1 MFKIIDRMKS
11 LSELINDPATHL
23 IDVREPYEVEEV
35 SVEGATNIPMGNVA
49 DELENFKSM
58 EGDIVIF
65 CRSGGRSASV
75 VQFLQHNGVAN
86 VVDGGGYPNILSYK
100 K

>member
-1 MFKIIDRMKS
+1 MKS

-23 IDVREPYEVEEV
+23 IDVREPYEVDEV
-35 SVEGATNIPMGNVA
+35 SVDGAENIPMGDVA
-49 DELENFKSM
+49 DELEKFKSM
-58 EGDIVIF
+58 EGNIVVF

-75 VQFLQHNGVAN
+75 AQFLKQNGVDN
-86 VVDGGGYPNILSYK
+86 VVDGGGYPDILSHK

>member
-1 MFKIIDRMKS
+1 MKS

-35 SVEGATNIPMGNVA
+35 SVEGATNIPMGDVA
-49 DELENFKSM
+49 DELEKFKSM
-58 EGDIVIF
+58 EGNIVVF

-75 VQFLQHNGVAN
+75 MQFLQQNGIEN
-86 VVDGGGYPNILSYK
+86 VVNGGGYPDVLAHK